1 MKNRNAVLCLA
12 VLGLCQLTAAFGD
25 RFAGLR
31 DRVLNGQNNNGQN
44 DPTTTTAEPASGR
57 IIGGPPVVN
66 HCTAPFNSM
75 VALQVDA
82 GSSTKLTYCT
92 GTLVSPDTVVT
103 AALCL
108 IPFQDFPADV
118 VKVIVG
124 DRELNLPDRGEQM
137 LSIDSF
143 VIHPEFD
150 GISGDNN
157 IAVVKLRT
165 PAVLGPCVQPMER
178 YTSMPDVCESSIMT
192 CRIAGWGAYSVD
204 TAVNNSQPARYGDIR
219 VFDDTFTRLVQS
231 TKYQGLVSGPSAIM
245 IPLPVHSV
253 IGEAFEGSRIA
264 ACIYDWGSMVACN
277 MGGTYKLRGVVANAN
292 CDIASLLVGT
302 SASQIPMYITK
313 IDSYQSWL
321 DVCIANYA
329 NCATAM

>member
-1 MKNRNAVLCLA
+1 MKTRNAVLCLA
-12 VLGLCQLTAAFGD
+12 VLGLCQLTAAFGG
-25 RFAGLR
+25 RFEGLR

-150 GISGDNN
+150 GISG
-157 IAVVKLRT
+157 
-165 PAVLGPCVQPMER
+165 
-178 YTSMPDVCESSIMT
+178 
-192 CRIAGWGAYSVD
+192 VD